1 MTILITGGTGFVGL
15 AIVEELLASGRSV
28 VTYGPQAV
36 PAAART
42 YFERLSGRLTCEIGD
57 VCDGPGLRR
66 ILQQH
71 NITKIVHGAAITAG
85 ADRERTQPHPVIQV
99 NLVGTLEVLEAALCQ
114 GVQQVVQLGTGSVYG
129 ARVKQEGTLDPDS
142 DAPIPDSL
150 YGITKYAAERLACR
164 YRNTRGL
171 NIAVARLGVVF
182 GRWEHDT
189 GVRDTLSLAYNLVR
203 LARQGEHARLAPVL
217 PNDWVYSRD
226 VARAVA
232 LMLEAGKLE
241 HDVYQIATGHEWSAT
256 YWCELLVRRFPGF
269 SHAVAA
275 GIEDANI
282 GRVTPSSR
290 PPFSIDRLCKELGYA
305 PAYNAEAALDDY
317 LAWLD
322 ADLLPEASAAS
333 VSNKESRHEA

>member
-15 AIVEELLASGRSV
+15 AIVEELLSSGRSV

-36 PAAART
+36 PAAARA
-42 YFERLSGRLTCEIGD
+42 YFERQGGRLACEIGD

-66 ILQQH
+66 ALQRH
-71 NITKIVHGAAITAG
+71 NVTKIVHGAAITAG

-129 ARVKQEGTLDPDS
+129 ASVKHEGALDPAS

-203 LARQGEHARLAPVL
+203 LARQGEHARLAPAL

-226 VARAVA
+226 VGRAVA
-232 LMLEAGKLE
+232 LMLQAGTLQ

-256 YWCELLVRRFPGF
+256 HWCELLARRFPGF
-269 SHAVAA
+269 SHEVA
-275 GIEDANI
+275 GSVQDANI
-282 GRVTPSSR
+282 GRVTPTAR
-290 PPFSIDRLCKELGYA
+290 PPFSIERLRMELGYA
-305 PAYNAEAALDDY
+305 PAYDAEAALDDY
-317 LAWLD
+317 LTWLD
-322 ADLLPEASAAS
+322 ADLLSEARPAID
-333 VSNKESRHEA
+333 NNQENRHEA